1 MTWSCLLHKSS
12 LEKFL
17 PHFSAHSQLSPT
29 LIVSLLSLLLCCRFV
44 CCVWFTS
51 STSSSR
57 LTHKEKKMFLF
68 FLETPKIAFA
78 ASLGNNGLLKTTLG
92 SVDLIYKDVI
102 TNVGGAYN
110 SSTGTT
116 SHPKKTSYINE
127 RHRTVKELFKNC
139 PFFQASLRHRSEAST
154 TSVLPPTLRVTSQ

>member
-1 MTWSCLLHKSS
+1 
-12 LEKFL
+12 
-17 PHFSAHSQLSPT
+17 
-29 LIVSLLSLLLCCRFV
+29 
-44 CCVWFTS
+44 
-51 STSSSR
+51 
-57 LTHKEKKMFLF
+57 MFLF

-116 SHPKKTSYINE
+116 SHPKKT
-127 RHRTVKELFKNC
+127 HHT
-139 PFFQASLRHRSEAST
+139 
-154 TSVLPPTLRVTSQ
+154 